1 MYDPPCAFACR
12 SSISNPLEC
21 SMSAGNG
28 TDILMTEESPD
39 PECYAMNDAFLQTLA
54 YCMMSH
60 CHAELNS
67 TLQRYWEMNVAGSEE
82 NQPWPKVTYEG
93 ALASIEVTPSVS
105 VNSSTVLTSA
115 SLVDE
120 DLYKMQWRTL
130 TNFERVETTHNRYGL
145 VLLLTGTII
154 PIAMSLGRFIPFP
167 AKWIARFEA
176 YFLVP
181 PLIGSR
187 HNVPIFNMF
196 NMPTRGQALF
206 IAYLITINIILC
218 AVGIESAQPNAWYA
232 STAREVV
239 TYVSNRVGVL
249 SFANIPLLVL
259 YSSRNNV
266 LLWLTNWSHSTFLLL
281 HRWVAVI
288 CVIEACLHSAI
299 YLQIYDVDD
308 KHSSGSQL
316 PYWYWGIIA
325 TLGLKCYE
333 FFLAWHIVLSLLA
346 LVGCFLHIFYR
357 YAWQWGYENY
367 IYIAFAIWAFEIGF
381 RFLRTARQGICMA
394 HMGKSSVLLLPEEK
408 RNDTPLN
415 MAVEPV
421 NDLLEKDYAT
431 DQDSK
436 YYRRGSL
443 IFVRTHS
450 GVTRHLRG
458 PKSAVPVLVEST
470 YYPASITGR
479 EISGAANI
487 IAIAGGVGVTA
498 VTPILL
504 RHAEWHRLF
513 WAVRSR
519 PLVDQMAG
527 SLGDYRFDRFNA
539 TIFQDQRMDISQVL
553 RDEVLQRVG
562 AEMTVVVSGPP
573 KMADEVRVGV
583 ARLMRDYP
591 AIKLDLVEESFSWQT
606 VTELEFGLIESI
618 CYQR

>member
-1 MYDPPCAFACR
+1 
-12 SSISNPLEC
+12 
-21 SMSAGNG
+21 
-28 TDILMTEESPD
+28 
-39 PECYAMNDAFLQTLA
+39 
-54 YCMMSH
+54 
-60 CHAELNS
+60 
-67 TLQRYWEMNVAGSEE
+67 
-82 NQPWPKVTYEG
+82 
-93 ALASIEVTPSVS
+93 
-105 VNSSTVLTSA
+105 
-115 SLVDE
+115 
-120 DLYKMQWRTL
+120 
-130 TNFERVETTHNRYGL
+130 
-145 VLLLTGTII
+145 
-154 PIAMSLGRFIPFP
+154 MSLGRFIPFP
-167 AKWIARFEA
+167 AKWIARFDA

-181 PLIGSR
+181 PLIGNR

-288 CVIEACLHSAI
+288 CVIEACLHSVI
-299 YLQIYDVDD
+299 YLQIYDVDG

-325 TLGLKCYE
+325 TLGLVIIIPMSILPIRQKCYE

-394 HMGKSSVLLLPEEK
+394 HIEVIDDDYVKLFIPGVAAHGHVYLYFPTLTWRIWENNPFSVMTDIYPVGDKSMSVMAQSILPEEK
-408 RNDTPLN
+408 RNDTTLN

-504 RHAEWHRLF
+504 RHAGWHRLF

-519 PLVDQMAG
+519 PLVDQIAG
-527 SLGDYRFDRFNA
+527 SLGAYRFDRLNA

-591 AIKLDLVEESFSWQT
+591 AIKLDLVEESFSW
-606 VTELEFGLIESI
+606 
-618 CYQR
+618 